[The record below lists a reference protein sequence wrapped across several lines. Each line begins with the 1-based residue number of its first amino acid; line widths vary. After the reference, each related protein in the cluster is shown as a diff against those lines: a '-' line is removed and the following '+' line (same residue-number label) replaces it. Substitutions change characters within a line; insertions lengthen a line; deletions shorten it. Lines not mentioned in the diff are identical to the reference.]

1 MTDGTGP
8 PLMQRAPNAFIWRR
22 TTVDSHSSGYPL
34 RHGTPHGM
42 ILPRWTRTRTLSRDG
57 TCGSS
62 LTGGARETNT
72 QYSRPT
78 RSRSTT
84 KRTQRSTSRR
94 PPPRIRVSWPR
105 TFVIA
110 SCCGWR
116 NCAGTS
122 WCRAYADTSGEMR
135 CRSTC
140 KCAHTRPPPRGAALR
155 ECIEISGRSFPWELP
170 KLPTRNLPTRK
181 LPKPPARKPPPQKLP
196 KLPARKLPGRKL
208 PNARV
213 CRRSTRRSVRRRC
226 VRCSGERG

>member
-42 ILPRWTRTRTLSRDG
+42 ILPRWTRTRILSRDG

-94 PPPRIRVSWPR
+94 PPPRIRVSWRALALSPHAVVGAIAQVRAGAAHMRIRVERCAAVQLASAR
-105 TFVIA
+105 TPA
-110 SCCGWR
+110 
-116 NCAGTS
+116 
-122 WCRAYADTSGEMR
+122 
-135 CRSTC
+135 
-140 KCAHTRPPPRGAALR
+140 PALR
-155 ECIEISGRSFPWELP
+155 ECIETTGRSFGWETSETSPANFRRGNFRNVPANFPRGNFL
-170 KLPTRNLPTRK
+170 TR
-181 LPKPPARKPPPQKLP
+181 
-196 KLPARKLPGRKL
+196 
-208 PNARV
+208 
-213 CRRSTRRSVRRRC
+213 
-226 VRCSGERG
+226 E